1 MKGFGKLLSL
11 TLCAALLLTTAACS
25 QEEKDMSSQVSTPS
39 VSAVESEESL
49 SSQPTPTP
57 TPSPSPSPTPETES
71 SSSLES
77 SQAAGDFDGEFAA
90 NPIDAKLEED
100 LLIASSTTLIQQ
112 AYDTAAQSWQTLI
125 RTAYDDSLDVCPEE
139 EVVEIEQEQSDWEL
153 NLDTQ
158 LSQIREEQEDTI
170 SASKAVV
177 DYYRQ
182 RAETLCRAVFEASG
196 KMPQF
201 PSVDGEVL
209 G

>member
-11 TLCAALLLTTAACS
+11 TLCAALLLITAACS

-112 AYDTAAQSWQTLI
+112 AYDAAAQSWQTLI
-125 RTAYDDSLDVCPEE
+125 RTAYDDALDVCPEE